1 MIRAVRHA
9 GKLGRILLI
18 TSDIYDE
25 LRQHITNGDVT
36 ASIFQNQY
44 EQGKRGVHMLYHAL
58 ADQQT
63 YDNSVMID
71 PQIIMASNLDLF

>member
-1 MIRAVRHA
+1 
-9 GKLGRILLI
+9 
-18 TSDIYDE
+18 
-25 LRQHITNGDVT
+25 
-36 ASIFQNQY
+36 
-44 EQGKRGVHMLYHAL
+44 MLYHAL